1 MFNKDTVII
10 FNFFSCLISAI
21 LLSVSLSKKLLLNKF
36 NNQKLAIIIPLWITI
51 FLPFIGLSSLKKI
64 NNKYPW
70 NITLSII
77 ISYIIVVT
85 LVGLNSYIIHEF
97 KIEESDKEKED
108 ERKNIRSRAIGSLV
122 LLFFVQ
128 VPILT
133 SIDKK

>member
-122 LLFFVQ
+122 FLFFVQ